1 MQTTLAPT
9 RTADRPASRKAA
21 RLSDSSKYILV
32 MILVI
37 LFVSPFAW
45 LVVTAL
51 KTTSELAAFPIHFL
65 PVQAQW
71 DNFVQALTMINYAAY
86 AANSLIL
93 SAIYSVLTTL
103 TSALVGFG
111 FARLKGKGKRTLF
124 IIMLSTLMLPQI
136 LTVIPTYVLFA
147 RLGLVDTYW
156 PWVLWG
162 LGSSP
167 YLAFLFRQF
176 FSSVPAELEE
186 AAILDGC
193 GYWRIFWQIFMP
205 LSWPVIAAALIFS
218 FNWVWG
224 DYITPALFLS
234 QDNTTLSVAMSAG
247 YLDPHGNGLI
257 NIMAAGSVIYVLPV
271 AVFFFFA
278 QRAFVRGIVTSG
290 LKG

>member
-1 MQTTLAPT
+1 MQTTLSTT
-9 RTADRPASRKAA
+9 RTPDRPASKKGA
-21 RLSDSSKYILV
+21 RLSDGGKYILL

-37 LFVSPFAW
+37 LFISPFAW

-65 PVQAQW
+65 PIQAQW

-93 SAIYSVLTTL
+93 SVIYSVLTTL

-111 FARLKGKGKRTLF
+111 FARLKGKGKRALF
-124 IIMLSTLMLPQI
+124 IVMLSTLMLPQI

-176 FSSVPAELEE
+176 FSSIPSELEE

-193 GYWRIFWQIFMP
+193 GYGRIFWQIFIP
-205 LSWPVIAAALIFS
+205 LSWPVIAASLIFS
-218 FNWVWG
+218 FN
-224 DYITPALFLS
+224 
-234 QDNTTLSVAMSAG
+234 
-247 YLDPHGNGLI
+247 
-257 NIMAAGSVIYVLPV
+257 
-271 AVFFFFA
+271 
-278 QRAFVRGIVTSG
+278 
-290 LKG
+290 

>member
-1 MQTTLAPT
+1 
-9 RTADRPASRKAA
+9 
-21 RLSDSSKYILV
+21 

-37 LFVSPFAW
+37 LFISPFAW
-45 LVVTAL
+45 LIVTAL

-93 SAIYSVLTTL
+93 STIYAVLTTL

-111 FARLKGKGKRTLF
+111 FARLKGKGKRPLF

-176 FSSVPAELEE
+176 FSSLPSELEE

-193 GYWRIFWQIFMP
+193 GYWRIFWQIFIP
-205 LSWPVIAAALIFS
+205 LSWPVIAASLIFS